1 MSKHLRLR
9 RNSRRARPLSG
20 GSVSRVLHA
29 RHLTL
34 KALGRRPG
42 IPALMMAYSIGYAAK
57 ALPVPGGIEILDADR
72 RAERFVMDD
81 NCESPGSGD
90 DASPARW

>member
-9 RNSRRARPLSG
+9 RNWRRARRLSG

-34 KALGRRPG
+34 KALGSAQGFPR
-42 IPALMMAYSIGYAAK
+42 
-57 ALPVPGGIEILDADR
+57 
-72 RAERFVMDD
+72 
-81 NCESPGSGD
+81 
-90 DASPARW
+90 